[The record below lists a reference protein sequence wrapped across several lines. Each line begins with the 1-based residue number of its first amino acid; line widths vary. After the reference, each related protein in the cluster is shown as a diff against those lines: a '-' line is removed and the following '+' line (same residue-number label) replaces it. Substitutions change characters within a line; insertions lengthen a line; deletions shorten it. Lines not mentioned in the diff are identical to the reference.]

1 MILVI
6 DNNQTAYIEKYKLF
20 CNAKE
25 AIECANNLGFSKY
38 SFIGISEE
46 DLKPGI
52 SHHVN
57 AGKDCNIEVIRIEPK
72 DSIAY
77 QDKVNKNTDW
87 MDWFLHC

>member
-20 CNAKE
+20 YNAEE
-25 AIECANNLGFSKY
+25 AIEWANSLGFSKY

-46 DLKPGI
+46 DLKPGV

-57 AGKDCNIEVIRIEPK
+57 AGTDCNVEIIKVVPK
-72 DSIAY
+72 SKTVPNYDHIGY
-77 QDKVNKNTDW
+77 GG
-87 MDWFLHC
+87 C